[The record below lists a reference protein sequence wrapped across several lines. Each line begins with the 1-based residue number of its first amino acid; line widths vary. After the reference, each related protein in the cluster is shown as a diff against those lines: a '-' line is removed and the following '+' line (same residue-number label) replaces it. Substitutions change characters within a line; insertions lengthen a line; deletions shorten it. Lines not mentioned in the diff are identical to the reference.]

1 MRAKF
6 ILILIL
12 LLFAVSSA
20 FAGQRGHPQFE
31 IEISSTDSTHPDG
44 VIQGT
49 TISVPIIV
57 SKATHKISGFDFV
70 IDYNI
75 SALTL
80 IDVQPGSYL
89 EHNNWELLEYE
100 FLPDTIIVVDT
111 ICPAINIR
119 GSISDD
125 NNPISPP
132 ANIKTG
138 DTLAIMNFHVTCD
151 LTYEC
156 QTLPIEFFW
165 GECRD
170 NIIYSWPREKI
181 FHASKLFNPDDSL
194 IFDFVNAPP
203 PYNSDCI
210 YSDSNRGRGFNKR
223 AIDYK
228 NGRVKIVCMGIDD
241 RGDINLNGIA
251 YEVADAVIFTN
262 YFMIGLDAF
271 TIHVDAQTAA
281 TDICADGIPL
291 TVEDLVYLIRVMA
304 GEISPHDYNFYEPFS
319 GMLQIQDNNGT
330 IEVTTKFEKEA
341 GAVHLCF
348 YAPGNI
354 KDVTLG
360 EQANDMN
367 LGYIH
372 KDDTLKILVYSFFD
386 RVSISPAKNLLLNIE
401 YTGTRPTL
409 EYASAAGY
417 LGEKIDL
424 QIIDNSPFAIKIGRL
439 DNVYMGLH
447 SYLPVI
453 KTGGNSE
460 MYSFDFLIGYDNTA
474 MALMGAFENPD
485 LFDMPGEYEW
495 EYFTYRF
502 VDNCGGSCPSG
513 LLQFVGIANQKSNSH
528 YPKSFDIPNNTTLF
542 TLDFFVL
549 NDYTL
554 AGEFLPVSFFW
565 KDCSDNAIRCKGAS
579 GNPFGT
585 RSQVALSNRVF
596 NAESRYDNIYYEI
609 TDKNCGFPTL
619 NGTQEE
625 CYDRV
630 NSSRLDYVPYTDF
643 YNGGMKIIGC
653 EMDDRGD
660 VNLNGIAYEVADAW
674 LFTQYF
680 IYGLEAFTIHV
691 EGQTAATDINND
703 GVSLTVEDLVFLI
716 RVIVGDVLP
725 YSDNVPIEHFSGTLQ
740 IGSDENSVTVGGV
753 FEKAIGAVHLCF
765 YAPDQI
771 DGVKPTDAAMH
782 MSIKYAQKND
792 SLKILIYSFEHN
804 SLSVN
809 LHNFVSIEYTGDKPV
824 LAYASVGGHKSEKV
838 LLWCYYDP
846 TDSPVQSTLPVK
858 FALHQNYPNPFNP
871 DTKIKF
877 SLPRSG
883 DVTLEIF
890 DITGR
895 KVMTLIN
902 KKLPSGPHSVIWNGR
917 DGAGREL
924 STGIYLYR
932 LSTGKYSDTKKMLL
946 LK

>member
-1 MRAKF
+1 
-6 ILILIL
+6 
-12 LLFAVSSA
+12 
-20 FAGQRGHPQFE
+20 
-31 IEISSTDSTHPDG
+31 
-44 VIQGT
+44 
-49 TISVPIIV
+49 
-57 SKATHKISGFDFV
+57 
-70 IDYNI
+70 
-75 SALTL
+75 
-80 IDVQPGSYL
+80 
-89 EHNNWELLEYE
+89 
-100 FLPDTIIVVDT
+100 
-111 ICPAINIR
+111 
-119 GSISDD
+119 
-125 NNPISPP
+125 
-132 ANIKTG
+132 
-138 DTLAIMNFHVTCD
+138 
-151 LTYEC
+151 
-156 QTLPIEFFW
+156 
-165 GECRD
+165 
-170 NIIYSWPREKI
+170 
-181 FHASKLFNPDDSL
+181 
-194 IFDFVNAPP
+194 
-203 PYNSDCI
+203 
-210 YSDSNRGRGFNKR
+210 
-223 AIDYK
+223 
-228 NGRVKIVCMGIDD
+228 MGIDD

-643 YNGGMKIIGC
+643 YNGGIKIIGC

-740 IGSDENSVTVGGV
+740 IESDENSVTVGGV

-846 TDSPVQSTLPVK
+846 TDSPVQSTLPEK
-858 FALHQNYPNPFNP
+858 FALHQNCPNPFNP

-877 SLPRSG
+877 NLPRSSN
-883 DVTLEIF
+883 VTLEIF

-895 KVMTLIN
+895 KVTTLIN